1 VTATVPSV
9 DQESQIYADDLVVGQ
24 TFSGPPHLVGDKEFT
39 GFAALTGD
47 DHPIH
52 YDDAFAA
59 RTRFGKRLAHGLL
72 LMSMTALGA
81 TPKSHRI
88 RDAMVAFAEQG
99 CRFLAPVFVG
109 DQVATHFTVSSIER
123 KPGKNTAL
131 VRFDI
136 RLVNQA
142 GTVVLQGYHAYFLRL
157 RPADVP
163 LGNNAG

>member
-1 VTATVPSV
+1 VTPTVSGL
-9 DQESQIYADDLVVGQ
+9 DEESQIYADDLVIGQ
-24 TFSGPPHLVGDKEFT
+24 TFSGPPHLVGDKEFA

-81 TPKSHRI
+81 TPMSHRI

-99 CRFLAPVFVG
+99 SRFLAPVFVD
-109 DQVATHFTVSSIER
+109 DQVTTHFTVSSMER

-131 VRFDI
+131 VRFDV

-142 GTVVLQGYHAYFLRL
+142 GTVVLQGHHAYFLRL
-157 RPADVP
+157 RPADVR

>member
-1 VTATVPSV
+1 MTAAVPSPGA
-9 DQESQIYADDLVVGQ
+9 ESQLYADDFVVGQ
-24 TFSGPPHLVGDKEFT
+24 TFRGRPHAVGDKEFT
-39 GFAALTGD
+39 GFAELTGD

-59 RTRFGKRLAHGLL
+59 HTRFGRRLAHGLL

-81 TPKSHRI
+81 TPMSRRI

-109 DQVATHFTVSSIER
+109 DQVTTHFTVSSIER
-123 KPGKNTAL
+123 KPGKDAAL

-136 RLVNQA
+136 RLINQA
-142 GTVVLQGYHAYFLRL
+142 GMTVLQGYHAYFLRL
-157 RPADVP
+157 RS
-163 LGNNAG
+163 GNRPDAG

>member
-1 VTATVPSV
+1 VTVPSA
-9 DQESQIYADDLVVGQ
+9 DEESQLYADDLVVGQ
-24 TFSGPPHLVGDKEFT
+24 TFCGPLHAVGDKEFI

-81 TPKSHRI
+81 TPMSRRI
-88 RDAMVAFAEQG
+88 RDAMVAFAEQD

-109 DQVATHFTVSSIER
+109 DQVTTHFTVSSIER
-123 KPGKNTAL
+123 KPGKDMAL

-142 GTVVLQGYHAYFLRL
+142 GIVVLQGHHAYLLRL
-157 RPADVP
+157 RSDGAPD
-163 LGNNAG
+163 GSTE

>member
-1 VTATVPSV
+1 VTATIPSV
-9 DQESQIYADDLVVGQ
+9 DQESQLYADDLVVGQ
-24 TFSGPPHLVGDKEFT
+24 TFSGLPHPVGDKEFI
-39 GFAALTGD
+39 GFAGITGD

-81 TPKSHRI
+81 TPMSHRL

-99 CRFLAPVFVG
+99 CRFLAPVFIG
-109 DQVATHFTVSSIER
+109 DQVTTHFTVSSIER

-136 RLVNQA
+136 RLVNHA
-142 GTVVLQGYHAYFLRL
+142 GTVVLQGHHTYFLHL
-157 RPADVP
+157 RPGDVP